1 MQPDVV
7 YIFFMHMLYGA
18 FGEGAGNSFAA
29 VIGVD
34 GNVGDEIEAF
44 LALPKR
50 DQAGIADDAPV
61 FLPDVTGEGQAGTIC
76 HAVRP
81 FEKGAVTC
89 RAAHI
94 LHVPPAFVVHGVG
107 ETGLDQVCNGG
118 QVAQYIERT
127 QVGVMLTSRWDGD
140 GRHCGYYIIP
150 TVIKCVFGSA
160 INFVRI
166 ASMFITLEGPEGSGK
181 TSHIPHLVEFLREKG
196 HVVFPTREPG
206 GTSISEQIR
215 DILHDMKNAEMH
227 PRTETLLYQ
236 AARAQIV
243 EQVIQPRLA
252 DGEIVISDRYYDST
266 IAYQGYGHQ
275 QNLEDV
281 RALVKYATGGLTPD
295 LTILLDLDIEVG
307 LKRKT
312 QNEVEWNRMDAYTVE
327 FHKRVR
333 AGYLEMVKAEP
344 QRWVVVNSDQAWESV
359 QAELRRVIV
368 EKLDKQVGTG

>member
-1 MQPDVV
+1 
-7 YIFFMHMLYGA
+7 
-18 FGEGAGNSFAA
+18 
-29 VIGVD
+29 
-34 GNVGDEIEAF
+34 
-44 LALPKR
+44 
-50 DQAGIADDAPV
+50 
-61 FLPDVTGEGQAGTIC
+61 
-76 HAVRP
+76 
-81 FEKGAVTC
+81 
-89 RAAHI
+89 
-94 LHVPPAFVVHGVG
+94 
-107 ETGLDQVCNGG
+107 
-118 QVAQYIERT
+118 
-127 QVGVMLTSRWDGD
+127 
-140 GRHCGYYIIP
+140 
-150 TVIKCVFGSA
+150 
-160 INFVRI
+160 
-166 ASMFITLEGPEGSGK
+166 MFITLEGPEGSGK

-275 QNLEDV
+275 QDLEQI

-295 LTILLDLDIEVG
+295 LTILLDLDVEVG

-312 QNEVEWNRMDAYTVE
+312 QNATEWNRLDAYTVE

-344 QRWVVVNSDQAWESV
+344 NRWVVVDAEQAWESV

-368 EKLDKQVGTG
+368 EKLEG